1 MAKENTKNLRT
12 VDNAAAY
19 QIVNAAYKQAVGE
32 NAVDTLT
39 LDDFTDSGVAYASL
53 TMGRDKFFNALIDQ
67 VVNFYNEESYKS
79 EYNDPF
85 YVESR
90 RFANIIQ
97 MINAQAPEVQASHAW
112 RDLKPTVDGQGNI
125 TYATVGS
132 YEVKQATISTR
143 YFAKSNSWELSI
155 SLTEEQLSDA
165 FKSADELRGFVDYLF
180 LIVDNALTLHKETNM
195 MANVSS
201 FIGNKILYSQS
212 QGATGIHVVN
222 LLTKYNAERGG
233 TLATVADFLADADA
247 LRFASA
253 QLMLFS
259 DYMKKQS
266 KLFNI
271 EGLVKFCPANRLV
284 AMVNTAFESALQ
296 EVALS
301 TTFNDNFVALP
312 NHVSVPYWQG
322 FGIEAAAT
330 ESDPATHPAAFDQV
344 TKIDV
349 STDMGDVSKSGI
361 VALLA
366 DKYACMHTIRQ
377 ERVASQYF
385 PMEDLTMYAYQ
396 NRDQYIN
403 NLAQNAVV
411 FTIEAP
417 ST

>member
-247 LRFASA
+247 LRFALANGNSPGND
-253 QLMLFS
+253 MRFS
-259 DYMKKQS
+259 DEK
-266 KLFNI
+266 
-271 EGLVKFCPANRLV
+271 
-284 AMVNTAFESALQ
+284 
-296 EVALS
+296 
-301 TTFNDNFVALP
+301 
-312 NHVSVPYWQG
+312 
-322 FGIEAAAT
+322 IEAARNFANKLWNASRFVRMNLT
-330 ESDPATHPAAFDQV
+330 IDEIKELLVNRKWYYTIFEGIKALYVTTSHQIAGRVSELAERYEDTLPSLESDV
-344 TKIDV
+344 V
-349 STDMGDVSKSGI
+349 SYEAKVK
-361 VALLA
+361 AQA
-366 DKYACMHTIRQ
+366 KPKYKGC
-377 ERVASQYF
+377 
-385 PMEDLTMYAYQ
+385 
-396 NRDQYIN
+396 NK
-403 NLAQNAVV
+403 
-411 FTIEAP
+411 
-417 ST
+417 